1 MLAQLKALSLGWKIA
16 GVVRIAIAIFAGFRS
31 CTATTNHKTDAAIG
45 AAEEKGAATAAAAAA
60 TKGLENV
67 EKGNAAATAVDR
79 DPAVRRAGCL
89 RHSRTKQNCPA
100 E

>member
-1 MLAQLKALSLGWKIA
+1 MWAYLKALSVGWKIA
-16 GVVRIAIAIFAGFRS
+16 GFVLIAIAIVAGFRT
-31 CTATTNHKTDAAIG
+31 CTATTNHKTDVAIG

-89 RHSRTKQNCPA
+89 RHSRTPENC
-100 E
+100 

>member
-1 MLAQLKALSLGWKIA
+1 MLTHLKGLSLGWKI
-16 GVVRIAIAIFAGFRS
+16 GILVLVGFVIFAGFKS

-89 RHSRTKQNCPA
+89 RHSRTPENC
-100 E
+100 

>member
-16 GVVRIAIAIFAGFRS
+16 GLVLIAIAIVAGFRS

-67 EKGNAAATAVDR
+67 EKGNAAAATVGR
-79 DPAVRRAGCL
+79 DDDVRRAGCL
-89 RHSRTKQNCPA
+89 RHSRTPENC
-100 E
+100 